1 MLLLPCFMYPLK
13 LSVFEISCPLWM
25 LEVWWSEL
33 LALFFTYLLV
43 QHCHCGTT
51 VASADTAVSLLVVCC
66 LLCPSRAAT
75 VAQWCHQLENW
86 WVWGEKSFLVLLL
99 CNSQAFLGGFFFLHL
114 LKQGRS
120 IQQLVRDDGYQHGIW
135 KALSVCAFPKCE
147 PNLAAVVEESQNQG
161 MFGLF
166 SVSFLLEE
174 KAVLGTCLE
183 TVENICDSHFLY
195 WR

>member
-1 MLLLPCFMYPLK
+1 MVWIAGLVFYVPVGPALSLWYHSGFCWYSSLPSGCLLPTVSQQGCYCGSMMSPVRK
-13 LSVFEISCPLWM
+13 LMSV
-25 LEVWWSEL
+25 
-33 LALFFTYLLV
+33 
-43 QHCHCGTT
+43 
-51 VASADTAVSLLVVCC
+51 
-66 LLCPSRAAT
+66 RR
-75 VAQWCHQLENW
+75 
-86 WVWGEKSFLVLLL
+86 KSFLVLLL
-99 CNSQAFLGGFFFLHL
+99 CNSQAFLGSFFFLHL

-147 PNLAAVVEESQNQG
+147 PNLAAVVEESQNLG